1 MKNTISDVMDYIKEE
16 DVKFIRLA
24 FCDAK
29 GKIRNASVMPGE
41 LENAFK
47 YGVSF
52 DASAVGFGKIEQSDL
67 FPRHSYRVTLE
78 TFSRQGYKAFLRRR
92 ISRRHAV

>member
-67 FPRHSYRVTLE
+67 FLFPDPDTL
-78 TFSRQGYKAFLRRR
+78 TVLPWRPSHGRGIRLFCDVG
-92 ISRRHAV
+92 